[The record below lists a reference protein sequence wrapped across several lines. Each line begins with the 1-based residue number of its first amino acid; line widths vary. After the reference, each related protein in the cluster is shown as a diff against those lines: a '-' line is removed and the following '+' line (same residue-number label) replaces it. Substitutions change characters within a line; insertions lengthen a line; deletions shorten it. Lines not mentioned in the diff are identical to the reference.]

1 MNIQLSEVI
10 PFLLESV
17 IEFILLYSLVF
28 ILENM
33 LTVLIQDLFGKSDG
47 LLITI
52 ALQVGITTLL
62 IMKVIN

>member
-33 LTVLIQDLFGKSDG
+33 FTVLIQDLFGKSDG